1 MMAPLASKDRER
13 KKKKKTTIEVAINN
27 SSHDDTCFDNLNY
40 CIGNKRH
47 LLYVN

>member
-1 MMAPLASKDRER
+1 MAPLASKEKKR
-13 KKKKKTTIEVAINN
+13 KRKRTTTIEVAINN

-47 LLYVN
+47 LLYDN